1 MDSDKK
7 LKLPKCPSCYAQP
20 LPYGANLLPAS
31 GGLIVATVRCSTC
44 GHVLSVQIAG
54 QSDRQADGSDGR
66 MYP

>member
-31 GGLIVATVRCSTC
+31 GGLIVAFVWCSAC
-44 GHVLSVQIAG
+44 GYVFSAQIAG
-54 QSDRQADGSDGR
+54 QQAPSPIVR
-66 MYP
+66 A